1 MIKVWTA
8 LPEMMVARSNHS
20 LTVLPGGEGG
30 GWGGGGLVVIVGGR
44 HGLILLHLQGEREKP
59 SLERRNSEFR
69 ICSQADCQS
78 WLPR

>member
-30 GWGGGGLVVIVGGR
+30 GWGAGGYCWRKAWADITTPSGGE
-44 HGLILLHLQGEREKP
+44 GEAQLGEEK
-59 SLERRNSEFR
+59 
-69 ICSQADCQS
+69 Q
-78 WLPR
+78 